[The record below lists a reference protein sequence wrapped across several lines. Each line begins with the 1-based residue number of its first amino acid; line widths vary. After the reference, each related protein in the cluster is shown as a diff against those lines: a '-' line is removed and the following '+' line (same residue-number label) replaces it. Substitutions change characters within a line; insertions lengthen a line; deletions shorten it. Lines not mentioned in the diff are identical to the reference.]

1 MKIVYIAHPISGDI
15 AGNLEKIR
23 QIVRKINLEHSDTL
37 PFAPYW
43 VDCYALDDTIPA
55 ERERGIKND
64 TEFFKRGVIDEVW
77 LFGDRIS
84 FGMQCEVDMAIS
96 LGIPVVNHQNNEDKA
111 AQNFDTA
118 QASFSGRA
126 GSK

>member
-15 AGNLEKIR
+15 TGNLEKIR
-23 QIVRKINLEHSDTL
+23 LIVRNINLDHSDIV

-43 VDCYALDDTIPA
+43 VDCHALDDTVPA

-64 TEFFKRGVIDEVW
+64 IYFFHRSVIDEVW

-84 FGMQCEVDMAIS
+84 NGMQAEIDLANQ
-96 LGIPVVNHQNNEDKA
+96 LGIPVINHQL
-111 AQNFDTA
+111 TA
-118 QASFSGRA
+118 P
-126 GSK
+126 

>member
-15 AGNLEKIR
+15 KGNLEKIR
-23 QIVRKINLEHSDTL
+23 QIVREINLNEPDVV

-43 VDCYALDDTIPA
+43 IDCHALDDTIPA

-64 TEFFKRGVIDEVW
+64 HEFLTRGFIDEMW

-84 FGMQCEVDMAIS
+84 NGMSHEVAIA
-96 LGIPVVNHQNNEDKA
+96 LKQRIPVISQTEATKCNH
-111 AQNFDTA
+111 
-118 QASFSGRA
+118 
-126 GSK
+126 

>member
-23 QIVRKINLEHSDTL
+23 QIVRQINLQYSDVV

-43 VDCYALDDTIPA
+43 VDCHALDDNDPE
-55 ERERGIKND
+55 ERQRGITND
-64 TEFFKRGVIDEVW
+64 QEFFLRKVIDEVW

-84 FGMQCEVDMAIS
+84 GGMQTEIELANA
-96 LGIPVVNHQNNEDKA
+96 LGIPVVNKQ
-111 AQNFDTA
+111 
-118 QASFSGRA
+118 
-126 GSK
+126 

>member
-23 QIVRKINLEHSDTL
+23 QIVRQINLQYSDVV

-43 VDCYALDDTIPA
+43 VDCHALDDNDPE
-55 ERERGIKND
+55 ERKRGIANGQ
-64 TEFFKRGVIDEVW
+64 EFFLRKVIDEVW

-84 FGMQCEVDMAIS
+84 GGMQAEIDLANS
-96 LGIPVVNHQNNEDKA
+96 LGIPVVNKQ
-111 AQNFDTA
+111 
-118 QASFSGRA
+118 
-126 GSK
+126 